1 MATANPVV
9 ATDKTITMPA
19 EKAALVGELLK
30 QMSITPKSMGAGATP
45 GTVTIVAEMDDAQVK
60 TLNEVIAKIERRET
74 VANVL
79 HKTGELAVKTVDFL
93 GNDVARPA
101 VGVGLQVGAGM
112 LGTVVKFGTETGA
125 KLVNEIAEAGVKTVN
140 DVRVSDDAQ
149 KFKQSLSTIGS
160 CFGLF
165 SGNNESKKIKIA

>member
-1 MATANPVV
+1 MATASVV
-9 ATDKTITMPA
+9 STEKTITMPA

-30 QMSITPKSMGAGATP
+30 QMGITAKGVGPGAEA
-45 GTVTIVAEMDDAQVK
+45 GTIAITADMTDDQVK
-60 TLNEVIAKIERRET
+60 ALTEVIAKIERRET

-79 HKTGELAVKTVDFL
+79 HKTGELATKAVDFTV
-93 GNDVARPA
+93 NDVARPA
-101 VGVGLQVGAGM
+101 MGVVAQVGTGIAGSA
-112 LGTVVKFGTETGA
+112 VKFSVETGA
-125 KLVNEIAEAGVKTVN
+125 KLVNEIAAAGVKTVN

-165 SGNNESKKIKIA
+165 SSNTESKKIKIA